1 MIELTGIAKSGG
13 ALTKRIS
20 LAPDGSLLSDG
31 SECTMATGTAWRQRW
46 DTLHEFG
53 ACITALKPHEAIAL
67 GALRG
72 DLPDEVKVVTK
83 SRLEKM
89 NGSGAGLI
97 ARTADHIS
105 YRTGQPALALIDIDC
120 KGMPASVWNLID
132 EIGGFWPA
140 LVGVMPELAKTARV
154 VRSSTSTGISR
165 SDTGEKL
172 PGSNGLHVF
181 LLVQDG
187 GDIERFLRVL
197 HDRCWLAGLGWMMV
211 GAGGALL
218 ERSIVDRMVCSPERL
233 VFEGAPVLDP
243 PLLQDMASRQAIAHD
258 GAPLDTVAACPVL
271 TIVQQSLLRD
281 LRDKDEHRLAPDRAK
296 ARSKF
301 VTDQSARIVTRTGCS
316 VPAARRTVERQC
328 EGVLQ
333 SDVELPFDDAEL
345 AGYTVA
351 DVLADPDRFVGAT
364 LADPL
369 EGVAY
374 GRCKA
379 KVMRRSDGE
388 MWINSFAHGRT
399 TYELRHS
406 AGAIEAALAEAPDDQ
421 LAASFV
427 QLAAAGDLT
436 GEEQQRLR
444 DSIAKRSGVG
454 KRTLDQ
460 GVKEAREQQDARR
473 RQEQRNQR
481 AAERRDP
488 RPRIGVP
495 TLDATFLPQI
505 GVLNDVLGS
514 SDQTIPPGRDID
526 GERSRLKMRT
536 LNLLHLLQPTTT
548 DPDQEPE
555 A

>member
-13 ALTKRIS
+13 ASTKRIS

-120 KGMPASVWNLID
+120 KGMPAAVRNLID

-140 LVGVMPELAKTARV
+140 LVEVMPELAKTARV

-233 VFEGAPVLDP
+233 VFEGAPVLDA
-243 PLLQDMASRQAIAHD
+243 PLLQDLASRQAIAHD
-258 GAPLDTVAACPVL
+258 GTPLDTVAACPPL
-271 TIVQQSLLRD
+271 TIVEQSLLRD
-281 LRDKDEHRLAPDRAK
+281 LRAKDEHRLAPDRAK

-316 VPAARRTVERQC
+316 GTGRAPYGGAAV
-328 EGVLQ
+328 
-333 SDVELPFDDAEL
+333 
-345 AGYTVA
+345 
-351 DVLADPDRFVGAT
+351 
-364 LADPL
+364 
-369 EGVAY
+369 
-374 GRCKA
+374 
-379 KVMRRSDGE
+379 
-388 MWINSFAHGRT
+388 
-399 TYELRHS
+399 
-406 AGAIEAALAEAPDDQ
+406 
-421 LAASFV
+421 
-427 QLAAAGDLT
+427 
-436 GEEQQRLR
+436 
-444 DSIAKRSGVG
+444 
-454 KRTLDQ
+454 
-460 GVKEAREQQDARR
+460 RR
-473 RQEQRNQR
+473 R
-481 AAERRDP
+481 APVRRGTP
-488 RPRIGVP
+488 VR
-495 TLDATFLPQI
+495 
-505 GVLNDVLGS
+505 
-514 SDQTIPPGRDID
+514 
-526 GERSRLKMRT
+526 
-536 LNLLHLLQPTTT
+536 
-548 DPDQEPE
+548 
-555 A
+555 